1 MCCVY
6 GSCMG
11 RRGAGGP
18 TGGSV
23 VNTIFVGA
31 APASAGAAIL
41 TVGQE

>member
-1 MCCVY
+1 
-6 GSCMG
+6 MG
-11 RRGAGGP
+11 VAGP